1 MQYTSCTVVHE
12 IKLLLFILV
21 VPDMEIDGLL
31 SSVHCCLD
39 LSQYQLIRGFLDHN
53 LGEPLEEF
61 QTLPRPANP
70 ESQTVLSGQICT
82 NISMHINLVNVTLEL
97 LLQHASDPV
106 VGVHGNESE
115 EAVPERSLGQFNF
128 MESKF
133 SFMSQS
139 NGAKTVD
146 LVSHAIRA
154 YDTRWKGMWKKC
166 GHLLKVMRRMVT
178 KI

>member
-1 MQYTSCTVVHE
+1 
-12 IKLLLFILV
+12 
-21 VPDMEIDGLL
+21 MEIDGLL

-53 LGEPLEEF
+53 LGESLEEF
-61 QTLPRPANP
+61 QPMPRPANP

-106 VGVHGNESE
+106 IDGLRGDDPE
-115 EAVPERSLGQFNF
+115 EVVPERSLGQFNF

-154 YDTRWKGMWKKC
+154 YDTRWKGK
-166 GHLLKVMRRMVT
+166 RFF
-178 KI
+178 